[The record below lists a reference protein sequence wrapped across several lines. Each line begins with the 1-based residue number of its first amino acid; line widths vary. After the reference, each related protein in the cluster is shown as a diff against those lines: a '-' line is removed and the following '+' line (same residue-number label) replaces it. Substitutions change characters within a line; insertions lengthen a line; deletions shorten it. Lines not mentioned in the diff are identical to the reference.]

1 MRKLIPLLLLAVL
14 AGCAPAAAP
23 GTTAPGP
30 SGEPSPSASG
40 TAAPARIGLSYI
52 PNIQFA
58 PFYLAEA
65 DGLFASDATWAT
77 LRHHGANEGLFTAI
91 AAGQE
96 DFVIAGGDEAL
107 QAREQGVDL
116 VSIATLYRVNP
127 VEVIVRADG
136 PVRDLTDLAGKRIG
150 VPGRYGTSWFGL
162 LVALRTAGL
171 SETDGEVVEIGYTQQ
186 AALTTDKVDAVVG
199 FSNNDLVQFGLAGVE
214 VRGLPIVTEGAA
226 PLVAASLLTTREYL
240 NAHPD
245 VARGVAQAMV
255 AGVAAAAADPARA
268 VEVSAGH
275 VPGLDQEA
283 ARDAARAT
291 LDATLAIMLTPDGR
305 ADGSIDTATWQAM
318 GEFMTGA
325 GLLAA
330 APDVAAAI
338 APEVLGS

>member
-1 MRKLIPLLLLAVL
+1 MRKLIPLLLLALL

-23 GTTAPGP
+23 TPTPPA
-30 SGEPSPSASG
+30 SA
-40 TAAPARIGLSYI
+40 TAAPTPAPTPSEPARIGLSYI

-65 DGLFASDATWAT
+65 DGLFGPDATPAT

-127 VEVIVRADG
+127 VQVIVRSDG
-136 PVRDLTDLAGKRIG
+136 PITDLAGLAGKRIG
-150 VPGRYGTSWFGL
+150 VPGRYGGSWFGL
-162 LVALRTAGL
+162 LVALRSAGL
-171 SETDGEVVEIGYTQQ
+171 TEDDVEVVEIGYTQQ

-199 FSNNDLVQFGLAGVE
+199 FSNNDLVQFGLAGVD
-214 VRGLPIVTEGAA
+214 VRGIPVVTEGTV
-226 PLVAASLLTTREYL
+226 PLVGASLLTTRGYL
-240 NAHPD
+240 DAHPD

-255 AGVAAAAADPARA
+255 AGVAAVAADPERA
-268 VEVSAGH
+268 LTVAATQ
-275 VPGLDQEA
+275 VPGLDQEP
-283 ARDAARAT
+283 ARTAARAT
-291 LDATLAIMLTPDGR
+291 LDATLDLMLGPQGT

-318 GEFMTGA
+318 GEFMAQA

-330 APDVAAAI
+330 EPDIALAI
-338 APEVLGS
+338 APEVLQA